1 MNLARSFNLSVLGAA
16 LWIGVIELALAQGA
30 PRPAAAAAGTAG
42 VSACIGCHAIPGY
55 QSSFPQVYRVP
66 MISGQSAKYIEAAL
80 GAYKRGERNHPT
92 MTAVAKGLSDRQ
104 IQEVAVYF
112 SALGS
117 AAAP

>member
-1 MNLARSFNLSVLGAA
+1 MNIAHLCNLSVLGAA
-16 LWIGVIELALAQGA
+16 LWFGAFEPASAQGA
-30 PRPAAAAAGTAG
+30 PAPAAAAAGTAG

-66 MISGQSAKYIEAAL
+66 MIAGQSAKYIESAL

-112 SALGS
+112 AALGS
-117 AAAP
+117 AATP